1 MTVMMSQTGSVQC
14 MNIPEALC
22 IDDSWLNVGVLMVGY
37 ELDPPAPPHTHTLS
51 H

>member
-14 MNIPEALC
+14 MN

-37 ELDPPAPPHTHTLS
+37 ELDPPAPPTHTLS